1 MQSLFDNDSATNL
14 PEFTVSELSGAIKR
28 TVEDRFDRIRLR
40 GEISGYRGPHSSGHA
55 YFSLKDE
62 RSRIDTVIWRGTF
75 SGLAIK
81 PEEGMEVIV
90 TGRVT
95 TFPGASKY
103 QLVVE
108 TLEPAGAGALM
119 ALLEE
124 RRKKLAAEG
133 LFDEAKKRPLPYMP
147 KVIGVITSPTGA
159 VIRDILHRISDRFP
173 VHVVVW
179 PVKVQGEGSG
189 DQVAAAISGFNALA
203 LDGPVARPDLLIVAR
218 GGGSLEDLWG
228 FNDEA
233 VVRAVA
239 ASTIPLISAVG
250 HETDWTLIDHAA
262 DYRAPTPTGAAER
275 AVPVKAELVADQ
287 ARMAARL
294 ASAIGRL
301 MDFRRQTLAGLARG
315 LPSLDQLLALPR
327 RRFDETAMRLTRALE
342 LNTINKRRFFEQRA
356 SGLAGLP
363 QRLAMKVEN
372 ARERLHGLGLRADTA
387 LTGGMKTRRAA
398 LLSQERVLNSLSYR
412 NVLERGFAVIRN
424 ADGKPLTRRAAIGGG
439 DRLEIEFADGRLTAA
454 AGESVDTVA
463 VAAEPKP
470 KTAAAKKPVAA
481 RSKKDEDSG
490 QGSLF

>member
-1 MQSLFDNDSATNL
+1 MQSLFDTDSATNL

-90 TGRVT
+90 TGKVT

-108 TLEPAGAGALM
+108 ALEPAGAGALM

-133 LFDEAKKRPLPYMP
+133 LFDAAKKRPLPFMP

-189 DQVAAAISGFNALA
+189 DQVAAAISGFNAIA
-203 LDGPVARPDLLIVAR
+203 PGGPIARPDVLIVAR

-233 VVRAVA
+233 VVRAA
-239 ASTIPLISAVG
+239 ADSAIPLISAVG

-287 ARMAARL
+287 ARLAARL
-294 ASAIGRL
+294 ATAVSRL
-301 MDFRRQTLAGLARG
+301 MDFRRQTLSGLARG

-327 RRFDETAMRLTRALE
+327 RRFDEAAMRLTRALE
-342 LNTINKRRFFEQRA
+342 LNTINKRRLFEQRA

-363 QRLAMKVEN
+363 QRLATKVEN
-372 ARERLHGLGLRADTA
+372 ARERIHVLGLRADTA
-387 LTGGMKTRRAA
+387 LNAGMKTRRAT
-398 LLSQERVLNSLSYR
+398 LVSQERVLNSLSYR

-424 ADGKPLTRRAAIGGG
+424 ADGRPLTRRAGISNG
-439 DRLEIEFADGRLTAA
+439 DGLEIEFADGRLAAA
-454 AGESVDTVA
+454 AGEAVDA
-463 VAAEPKP
+463 PLPAASKP
-470 KTAAAKKPVAA
+470 KKAAAKKPVAA
-481 RSKKDEDSG
+481 KRKKDDDSG